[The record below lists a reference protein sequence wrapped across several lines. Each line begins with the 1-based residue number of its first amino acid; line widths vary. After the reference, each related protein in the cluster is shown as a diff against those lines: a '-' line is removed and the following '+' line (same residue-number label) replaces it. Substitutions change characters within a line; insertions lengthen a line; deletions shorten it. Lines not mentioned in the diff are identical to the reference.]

1 MVLSV
6 ENAFLAGG
14 KTVVLAAGSGEQVSS
29 TYTQKS
35 HGLLTYFFLKGLQG
49 EGGISIRTA
58 SLNSESCFLM

>member
-1 MVLSV
+1 MLAKGARPMVLSV

-49 EGGISIRTA
+49 EGGGSR
-58 SLNSESCFLM
+58 

>member
-1 MVLSV
+1 MLAKGARPMVLSV

-35 HGLLTYFFLKGLQG
+35 HGLLTYFFLKGL
-49 EGGISIRTA
+49 
-58 SLNSESCFLM
+58 